1 MNPTIYYRVK
11 KPAQA
16 LDKLPQIDLGK
27 LFEQS
32 EEKAGVRVVIMNE
45 KFTKA
50 EDDLIRDLEITDE
63 ATIARQKA
71 VLEFTA
77 QQDQELLKSIDHQL
91 QVLKKSIE

>member
-1 MNPTIYYRVK
+1 
-11 KPAQA
+11 
-16 LDKLPQIDLGK
+16 
-27 LFEQS
+27 
-32 EEKAGVRVVIMNE
+32 MNE